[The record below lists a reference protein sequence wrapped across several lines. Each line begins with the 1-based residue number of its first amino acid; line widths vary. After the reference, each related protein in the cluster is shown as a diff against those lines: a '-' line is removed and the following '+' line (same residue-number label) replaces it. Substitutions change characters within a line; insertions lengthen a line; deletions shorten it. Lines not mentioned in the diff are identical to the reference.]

1 MFSSFLD
8 PSLGVKLGFLS
19 FACVGA
25 LAYIV
30 LGKVRRGKQDPGLVH
45 FSSGLLDLEWTSNM
59 IPLLQTFPAL
69 GCTFFTLQLFTPVGK
84 GSTA

>member
-8 PSLGVKLGFLS
+8 PSLGVKPGFLS

-45 FSSGLLDLEWTSNM
+45 FSSGLLDLE
-59 IPLLQTFPAL
+59 
-69 GCTFFTLQLFTPVGK
+69 
-84 GSTA
+84 